1 MSRHKLKKFA
11 ENEARSNIIQPG
23 KPLFEQI
30 KGNWRAYYFKNDRPL
45 ILELGCGR
53 GEYTVGMAR
62 LHSDQNYVGV
72 DIKGDRIWKGS
83 KTAEQESLGNVA
95 FLRTQVQ
102 SLEDFFGTGEAD
114 EIWLTFPDP
123 RPKKS
128 DLKRRMTHPRFM
140 EIYRSILRPG
150 GRLHLKTDN
159 DILFEFTLEVLSSLK
174 GVAELQFSRD
184 LYRSELLGP
193 ELQIKTHYENLFAE
207 QGFTIKYLTFL
218 LGN

>member
-1 MSRHKLKKFA
+1 
-11 ENEARSNIIQPG
+11 
-23 KPLFEQI
+23 
-30 KGNWRAYYFKNDRPL
+30 
-45 ILELGCGR
+45 
-53 GEYTVGMAR
+53 MAR